1 VSRIWSGFA
10 SGGTAPDG
18 RGEQFF
24 NYVFIEAEE
33 DAANKPVVVWYNGG
47 PGAASMFG
55 LLVELGPYLLNE
67 ASLGEAYN
75 QTGVPQMVY
84 NPFGWTQ
91 VANVIAVN
99 NPPPIGFSYCAAP
112 GPSGDGYSCG
122 DWDDAL
128 VAAANHEFLTNM
140 FTTEFPEYAKNEL
153 YITGESCTSHV
164 GTSCVDVVCG
174 YGWAAVVVVVGGAR
188 ARGSEKERW
197 GHYARI
203 CRASVRLRVLV
214 NPSHTP
220 LRLANR
226 LRLLPPLFF
235 ARISLPPFSQMQAST
250 SPQSLGPSSRR
261 PVRLTSKVSRWG
273 TGAWGWTYSA
283 GAATRIRALGTFY
296 VKVVVLHV

>member
-1 VSRIWSGFA
+1 MSRIWSGFA

-75 QTGVPQMVY
+75 KTGVPQMVY
-84 NPFGWTQ
+84 NPYGWTQ

-128 VAAANHEFLTNM
+128 VAAANHEFLTNL

-153 YITGESCTSHV
+153 YITGESCTSQC
-164 GTSCVDVVCG
+164 GDVVCERR
-174 YGWAAVVVVVGGAR
+174 VGTTCGDIGGQR
-188 ARGSEKERW
+188 WWLEELGRW
-197 GHYARI
+197 GGEGEGWGHHARI
-203 CRASVRLRVLV
+203 CRASVRLSVLV

-220 LRLANR
+220 LRL
-226 LRLLPPLFF
+226 
-235 ARISLPPFSQMQAST
+235 SL
-250 SPQSLGPSSRR
+250 
-261 PVRLTSKVSRWG
+261 
-273 TGAWGWTYSA
+273 
-283 GAATRIRALGTFY
+283 RALSLTPDAGVY
-296 VKVVVLHV
+296 VPTIARSILKAPGPLNLKGFAVGDGCMGLDVLCGSGNPDKGPWYVLCVR